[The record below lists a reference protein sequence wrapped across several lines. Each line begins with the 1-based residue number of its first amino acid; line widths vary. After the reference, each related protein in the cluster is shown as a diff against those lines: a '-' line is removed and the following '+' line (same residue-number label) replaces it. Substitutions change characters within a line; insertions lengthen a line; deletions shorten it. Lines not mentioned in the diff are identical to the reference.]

1 MREVKNN
8 PTVSV
13 IITTYNRA
21 HLVSRALLSA
31 LNQTYEDFE
40 IIVVDDA
47 STDNTMEVLGGFK
60 DKRIRYLRRE
70 KNGGDSASRNT
81 GIRAAKG
88 EYIAL
93 LDSDDE
99 WFPEKLQK
107 QVNKFMES
115 GEGVGLIYTGFL
127 YVSQMTG
134 ETLDQ
139 ILPTLRGNV
148 CTDLIVQGCFLANS
162 SVLIRKICF
171 QKAGFFDE
179 NLRSCVDWD
188 MWIRLSKYFEFDF
201 VPDVLLKFYFH
212 GNQVSANLNM
222 RLLGTERLI
231 RKHEDDFSQYPSR
244 FALYLKR
251 IGILYIL
258 SGNGMKGRQ
267 YLGESIRRYPFQ
279 KSAYIHFLFSM
290 LPATIH
296 KTILKKHYV
305 RKVGGVEF
313 YK

>member
-21 HLVSRALLSA
+21 QLVSRALQSA
-31 LNQTYEDFE
+31 LNQTYGDFE

-47 STDNTMEVLGGFK
+47 STDNTMEVLGRFE

-70 KNGGDSASRNT
+70 KNGGNSASRNT
-81 GIRAAKG
+81 GIQAAKG
-88 EYIAL
+88 DYIAL

-107 QVNKFMES
+107 QVNKFIES

-127 YVSQMTG
+127 YVSQKTG
-134 ETLDQ
+134 E
-139 ILPTLRGNV
+139 ILGQVIPTFRGNV
-148 CTDLIVQGCFLANS
+148 YANLFMKGCFLANS
-162 SVLIRKICF
+162 SAFIKKTCF
-171 QKAGFFDE
+171 EKVGFFDE
-179 NLRSCVDWD
+179 DLRSCVDWD

-201 VPDVLLKFYFH
+201 VPDILTKFYFH
-212 GNQVSANLNM
+212 ENQVSSNLNM
-222 RLLGTERLI
+222 RVLGTERLI
-231 RKHEDDFSQYPSR
+231 RKHKDDFSQFPSR

-251 IGILYIL
+251 IGIFFFL
-258 SGNGMKGRQ
+258 SGNGIKGRQ
-267 YLGESIRRYPFQ
+267 YLWDSIRRYPFQ
-279 KSAYIHFLFSM
+279 RSAYIYLLLSI

-296 KTILKKHYV
+296 KAILKRHYV